1 MSTLRIGDL
10 ARVTGTKV
18 VTIRYYE
25 ETGLVPQP
33 FRSASGQRLY
43 GEVAVRR
50 LRFIRRA
57 RRLGFP
63 PERVRDLLDLAG
75 SDKADCTPA
84 DTIAAAQL
92 ADIEERIA
100 DLQALAQELRTTL
113 ACCSG
118 NGPVAKCRVIEALGG
133 A

>member
-25 ETGLVPQP
+25 ETGLLPQP

-43 GEVAVRR
+43 GEDDVRR

-63 PERVRDLLDLAG
+63 PERVRDLLDLSG
-75 SDKADCTPA
+75 SAKADCTPA
-84 DTIAAAQL
+84 DTIAAEQL

-118 NGPVAKCRVIEALGG
+118 NGPVANCRVIEALGG